1 MVLGMSKRLKRY
13 IPAIAFTVVAIA
25 FIVVG
30 AYYYYVYYG
39 VPRCPACGMLIT
51 AEMMENFYIV
61 DVGTGQRLYACCPGC
76 MLRLVAKWPDLHIE
90 ALDSWYGKAASKIII
105 EIRNGTVVSVIPE
118 STRLLLGARITK
130 SCSHNRI
137 AINETSVGL
146 LLEKGYNPN
155 NPVTV
160 FKTQLPEG
168 TPVVTIGAALPGLKE
183 MGIAYT
189 PPPLLLIIGIVIVGI
204 AILVVSIIAWRKVT
218 RLVV

>member
-1 MVLGMSKRLKRY
+1 MGEKLKKC
-13 IPAIAFTVVAIA
+13 IPAIAFTVVALA

-51 AEMMENFYIV
+51 TEMMENFYVV
-61 DVGTGQRLYACCPGC
+61 DADTGQRLYACCPGC
-76 MLRLVAKWPDLHIE
+76 MLRLVAKWPNLRIE
-90 ALDSWYGKAASKIII
+90 ALDSWYGKAAPKIII
-105 EIRNGTVVSVIPE
+105 EIRNGTVISVTPE
-118 STRLLLGARITK
+118 SARLLLGAKITK

-137 AINETSVGL
+137 AINETSARL

-168 TPVVTIGAALPGLKE
+168 TPVVTVSAALPGLKD

-189 PPPLLLIIGIVIVGI
+189 PPSLLLLIGIVIVGV
-204 AILVVSIIAWRKVT
+204 AILAISIIAWKKAT
-218 RLVV
+218 KLVAKSSS